1 MDNKYVFISYSHND
15 SEKVVSI
22 INALK
27 ARGIDIW
34 YDEGIEAGTEW
45 PEYIAEKIYGA
56 SVFIAFMTPSAA
68 ASMNCRNEI
77 NYAISL
83 GKEMLIVYLEPT
95 TLSAG
100 MQLQL
105 GSIQAMFYNRSKND
119 VEFIENLLRSRI
131 LQNLLF
137 ADDPSAQKVTSI
149 FDAVKQQEKASAPL
163 TTVGVPVDNH
173 TSEASDRD
181 CKLRLIYNILIPL
194 IAVMAV
200 SLGVLEMHLVT
211 KYVES
216 GFLVFLLGV
225 IAPLLVF
232 VPFYTVCR
240 LKMQGYSSEVCSHID
255 GSCYAYTLIAFIVQ
269 VIADASYIH
278 STDKVFLKILISLG
292 INIVAYFI
300 TFITVPTKK

>member
-119 VEFIENLLRSRI
+119 EEFIENLLRSRI